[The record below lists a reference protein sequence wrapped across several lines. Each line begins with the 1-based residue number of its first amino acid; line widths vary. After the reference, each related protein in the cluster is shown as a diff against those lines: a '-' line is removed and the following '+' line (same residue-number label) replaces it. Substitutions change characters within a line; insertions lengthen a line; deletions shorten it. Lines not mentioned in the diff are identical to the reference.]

1 MCKNTPVY
9 TLGNYL
15 IFLIL
20 LWLDIFRRIQSYI
33 LWKMAQM
40 PFQIK
45 CTSEQTCWMLL
56 KHVYKRFLYPSF
68 VVFLLFHHAIL
79 SLTLMAMPLSSR
91 KTWFAEGWHLGCLQ
105 RALTLTPLHIFGDE
119 SECQLHPRPPRPTP
133 VMVLW
138 LWLNPHS
145 HAAEPQLS
153 LPNIYYLDV
162 LTWNMP
168 PFEADHR
175 TCTWANIYVR

>member
-1 MCKNTPVY
+1 MFKNTPVY

-15 IFLIL
+15 ILLIL
-20 LWLDIFRRIQSYI
+20 LWLDILRRIQSYI

-45 CTSEQTCWMLL
+45 CTPEQICWMLL

-68 VVFLLFHHAIL
+68 VMFLLFHHAIF
-79 SLTLMAMPLSSR
+79 SLTPMATPLSSR
-91 KTWFAEGWHLGCLQ
+91 KTWFAEGWHLGKI
-105 RALTLTPLHIFGDE
+105 RALILTPLHMFGDE
-119 SECQLHPRPPRPTP
+119 SECQLHPRPPRPTL

-138 LWLNPHS
+138 LRLNPHS
-145 HAAEPQLS
+145 HAAEPQVS
-153 LPNIYYLDV
+153 LPNIYDLDV

-168 PFEADHR
+168 FFEADHR
-175 TCTWANIYVR
+175 TCMRANI